1 MSFCDYIIYGTD
13 DGLVKIRSFP
23 DMNLINYYK
32 PFDCFEIVCLEIS
45 FDKRYCYAWSRGGEI
60 AVIRDISVNDP
71 TEVEQ
76 KKFKFK

>member
-1 MSFCDYIIYGTD
+1 M
-13 DGLVKIRSFP
+13 VKIRSFP
-23 DMNLINYYK
+23 DMNLINSYN
-32 PFDCFEIVCLEIS
+32 PFKSSEIVCLEIS
-45 FDKRYCYAWSRGGEI
+45 FDKRYCYAWSQGAEI